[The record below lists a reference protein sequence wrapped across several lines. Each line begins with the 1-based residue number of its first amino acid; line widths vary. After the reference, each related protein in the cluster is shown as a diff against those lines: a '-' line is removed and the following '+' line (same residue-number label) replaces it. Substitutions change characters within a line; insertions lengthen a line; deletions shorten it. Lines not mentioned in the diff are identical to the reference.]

1 GKLLAARSSA
11 LLQWSAN
18 SRRRGD
24 GDETPDGS
32 EEASRGARCLGGAG
46 TSCPARPSGEESGR
60 IAAFAVLM
68 LPAAA
73 TEQMPQF
80 FLLRLQVFFRVFRG
94 RDLAWYTLGYLDTGA
109 FERSDFIRII
119 RQQANLVYVQRLQD
133 LDWHEELALVGL
145 EAKALIRFHRVKSA
159 VLERVG
165 LQFRHQP
172 NAAALLLLIDQ
183 DACPQVSDHGECHF
197 QLLAAVAAQR
207 AKYVA

>member
-1 GKLLAARSSA
+1 
-11 LLQWSAN
+11 
-18 SRRRGD
+18 
-24 GDETPDGS
+24 
-32 EEASRGARCLGGAG
+32 
-46 TSCPARPSGEESGR
+46 
-60 IAAFAVLM
+60 M

-207 AKYVA
+207 AKYVAGQTLGVDAHQRRPGVHLTHHQRYRLFRLGALSRCRRPSHKPVNQKMSPARRKVRGRYLFYL